1 LFIGCSFGEKN
12 SPINTTNFNNDLIIS
27 VNDDVIDSS
36 KVDLLK
42 ILIHKIENNDFS
54 YLSDTLYGECLLYAF
69 EKYDEEGILTQDYVL
84 KEEIKNNPNKLA
96 DYKGINLIERV
107 LENLYSIIQN
117 NKSLEESVI
126 SVYMLDS
133 EFDSSCIVEFKLVDD
148 SYKLVRV
155 YGVG

>member
-1 LFIGCSFGEKN
+1 MKMLIGDHWIDKKEK
-12 SPINTTNFNNDLIIS
+12 INVNNPFNNE
-27 VNDDVIDSS
+27 VIDTS

-42 ILIHKIENNDFS
+42 ILIRKIENNDFS
-54 YLSDTLYGECLLYAF
+54 YLSDTIYGECLLYAF
-69 EKYDEEGILTQDYVL
+69 EKYDEEGLLTQDYVL
-84 KEEIKNNPNKLA
+84 KEEIKNNPKKLA
-96 DYKGINLIERV
+96 DYEGINLIERV

-126 SVYMLDS
+126 SVNMLES